1 VGLFDSHV
9 HLDDGA
15 FDPDRDEV
23 LARARAAGIDRMVT
37 VGIDLPSSRAAVALA
52 ERHRGVYA
60 AVAVHP
66 HAAASVTPGA
76 YAELRTLAEH
86 PKVVAIGETGLDF
99 GGRSAPVETQ
109 REAFRAHL
117 VLARDRR
124 LPVIVHCRDAYAE
137 VLETLERAGSGDRG
151 AAVVMH
157 AFSGSVEIARECA
170 ARGYFIS
177 LAGPVT
183 FRNAERPVR
192 VAREVPASLLLVETD
207 APVLAP
213 HPYRGRRNEPS
224 YLRYVVDKVAEIRA
238 ASVEDIIE
246 TTASNAARVFGV
258 EVRRDH
264 SAPGDGSTLC

>member
-9 HLDDGA
+9 HLDDTA

-37 VGIDLPSSRAAVALA
+37 VGTDLLSSRAAVALA
-52 ERHRGVYA
+52 EQHPGIYA

-66 HAAASVTPGA
+66 HAAASATPETYGM
-76 YAELRTLAEH
+76 LRTLAGH

-99 GGRSAPVETQ
+99 GGRSAPVEAQ

-117 VLARDRR
+117 ALAREQR
-124 LPVIVHCRDAYAE
+124 LPVIIHCRDAHDD
-137 VLETLERAGSGDRG
+137 VLEMLAGAGT
-151 AAVVMH
+151 AVVMH
-157 AFSGSVEIARECA
+157 AFSGSAEIARESA

-183 FRNAERPVR
+183 FRNGDRPVM
-192 VAREVPASLLLVETD
+192 VAREVPAALLLVETD

-213 HPYRGRRNEPS
+213 HPHRGRRNEPA
-224 YLRYVVDKVAEIRA
+224 YLRYIVDKVAEIRA
-238 ASVEDIIE
+238 VPAEDIIE
-246 TTASNAARVFGV
+246 TSASNAARVFAV
-258 EVRRDH
+258 AE
-264 SAPGDGSTLC
+264 